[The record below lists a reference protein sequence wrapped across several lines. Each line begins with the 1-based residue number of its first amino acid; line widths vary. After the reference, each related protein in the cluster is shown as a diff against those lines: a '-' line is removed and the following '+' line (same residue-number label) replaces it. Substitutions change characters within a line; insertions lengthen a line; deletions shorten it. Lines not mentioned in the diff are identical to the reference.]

1 MRLRVRYLYTFTT
14 QTGAVAAALAQGA
27 SAVTNTAYDLRSE
40 RLGDSGRDA
49 FADLETTRHTRE
61 GPLTVHLGRHSG
73 LLVVVH
79 DADVDAAELLAYEQE
94 HTARI
99 HHFVQQ
105 HVATSQRPVLQ
116 WVHRLLVA
124 DPADQD
130 AIRDAVLPLA
140 YFPAAALSRG
150 GACIMGRGYSAVFT
164 RHPDQVD
171 AVELGLAS
179 AMQVHM
185 LVDQASREA
194 AALLTAVEDDRA
206 AASSAP
212 AQLRDRASAVIIR
225 VRHIAEFTRRLRLS
239 LLDARGVAFEA
250 TIEAWRVDEE
260 LAEVGDR
267 VDACVRLVE
276 AALDAH
282 RSKQDARRNVL
293 LYALAVLGVS
303 QIVFAVYDFIT
314 ADATIVG
321 HSPRPVILAVTV
333 VVIAGLMVFDVR
345 RHRRSG

>member
-1 MRLRVRYLYTFTT
+1 MATGPGRYRGHEGLKTRIFSE
-14 QTGAVAAALAQGA
+14 QTGLVLVAPWRRRGNPEFLIGLRQRDPAARRAHQVSLHDQ
-27 SAVTNTAYDLRSE
+27 E
-40 RLGDSGRDA
+40 RL
-49 FADLETTRHTRE
+49 
-61 GPLTVHLGRHSG
+61 VN
-73 LLVVVH
+73 LLDRRRVFTGSH
-79 DADVDAAELLAYEQE
+79 GQRIEPYRTAAELVDDHFEQ
-94 HTARI
+94 ALV
-99 HHFVQQ
+99 HFVEPLRINLD
-105 HVATSQRPVLQ
+105 HRQR
-116 WVHRLLVA
+116 R
-124 DPADQD
+124 
-130 AIRDAVLPLA
+130 I
-140 YFPAAALSRG
+140 
-150 GACIMGRGYSAVFT
+150 
-164 RHPDQVD
+164 
-171 AVELGLAS
+171 
-179 AMQVHM
+179 
-185 LVDQASREA
+185 
-194 AALLTAVEDDRA
+194 
-206 AASSAP
+206 
-212 AQLRDRASAVIIR
+212 RDRASAVIIR

-303 QIVFAVYDFIT
+303 QVVFAVYDFIT